1 MCLKRVSADHYSFPD
16 PNSMTACCVQRWL
29 TLTGMDSTNWFLEL
43 MARYVVLQRW
53 FLNKNHGLWPF
64 LTLMCLQEI
73 LLYHLNKPGKFLS
86 TSASRLCL
94 INFFSPVIS
103 PSTLAM
109 STDDMPS
116 DLGFHVRSQF
126 KLIWQRSFAHPIHQV
141 WYGDLTHDGLSELAI
156 ISMGGVHILQVSCFS
171 FC

>member
-1 MCLKRVSADHYSFPD
+1 
-16 PNSMTACCVQRWL
+16 
-29 TLTGMDSTNWFLEL
+29 
-43 MARYVVLQRW
+43 
-53 FLNKNHGLWPF
+53 
-64 LTLMCLQEI
+64 
-73 LLYHLNKPGKFLS
+73 
-86 TSASRLCL
+86 
-94 INFFSPVIS
+94 
-103 PSTLAM
+103 M

-171 FC
+171 FSYLHGWLVASHVNQFVK